1 LVFKIVVLPHFD
13 TVKPDSGGD
22 SPMFFFTF
30 DGETSQ
36 MSAVTDDMLMA
47 VVEKEVIVMKLSA
60 SFSAI
65 GQPLDVSV
73 CFREFKRQIKAARFS
88 DKSTPPSEALKLYK
102 RAERRCYRCS
112 LGLFLSSSLGAR
124 LVLLCT
130 CSSYRV
136 WLSKTLRTFQGM
148 VVPFQL

>member
-13 TVKPDSGGD
+13 TVKPDRGGH

-36 MSAVTDDMLMA
+36 KTAVTDDMFKA

-65 GQPLDVSV
+65 GQPLEVSV
-73 CFREFKRQIKAARFS
+73 CFREFKRQ
-88 DKSTPPSEALKLYK
+88 TME
-102 RAERRCYRCS
+102 
-112 LGLFLSSSLGAR
+112 
-124 LVLLCT
+124 
-130 CSSYRV
+130 
-136 WLSKTLRTFQGM
+136 
-148 VVPFQL
+148 